1 MMGLYNV
8 AWAKKSWNQGQ
19 KWKSTDLEVYDG
31 LRSTKSETLSHLIQL
46 RKGMTLT
53 EALLFLRATKAQGRQ

>member
-8 AWAKKSWNQGQ
+8 AWAKKSWDQGQ
-19 KWKSTDLEVYDG
+19 KWKSIEFEVYNG
-31 LRSTKSETLSHLIQL
+31 LRATKSETLSRLLQL

-53 EALLFLRATKAQGRQ
+53 ET